1 MFPNSDTITIV
12 IGTIIVSVT
21 RYRLSGYRTYL
32 NMFI

>member
-1 MFPNSDTITIV
+1 MFAGSDIITIGV
-12 IGTIIVSVT
+12 GTVIVSVT